1 MSTQI
6 FILYFGYK
14 ANHALFCYFMKFL
27 FYLLFNI
34 FLIFGITKISRLI
47 LNVSSSSPRISH
59 ITKVLLNTIL
69 CDINELIP
77 RGFFWRGAEV
87 GEGQGRNMGMGFTDN
102 TLIFYHLSLTFSMSL
117 GLGDLTKITLR

>member
-77 RGFFWRGAEV
+77 RGFFWRGAG